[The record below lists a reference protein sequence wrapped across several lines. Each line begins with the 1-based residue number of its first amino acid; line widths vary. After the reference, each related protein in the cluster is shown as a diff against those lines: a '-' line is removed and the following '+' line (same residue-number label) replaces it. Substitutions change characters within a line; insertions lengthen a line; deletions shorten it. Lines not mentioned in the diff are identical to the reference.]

1 MRLERLRK
9 VATASAQFAGY
20 VGKFGVAGFRS
31 LASGLRR
38 PGVRLGL
45 HGMALLAVL
54 GAAGYTGMYL
64 VPSGGQVPTATRPSQ
79 APSGGSGGVPGGE
92 APAGQVPLPGQ
103 PSGSPTL
110 PPNGQPTRPQDTLA
124 AWAGDLERIGIPKVA
139 LQAYGYAEL
148 ALAQSEPDC
157 RLSWTTL
164 AGIGRIESNHGRS
177 HGATLLDDGRSN
189 PPVVGL
195 PLDGGPGRMKITDTD
210 SGELDGDPTYDR
222 AVGPMQFIPTTWQ
235 RWATD
240 GDGDGRSDP
249 FDIDDAALAAGRYL
263 CAGNRNLANGDGWW
277 NAILSYN
284 RLDSYVRDVYAA
296 ADEYGRRSRGA
307 A

>member
-1 MRLERLRK
+1 MKRL
-9 VATASAQFAGY
+9 AFS
-20 VGKFGVAGFRS
+20 FRS
-31 LASGLRR
+31 LASALRR
-38 PGVRLGL
+38 PGGRLGL
-45 HGMALLAVL
+45 HGLALLAILL
-54 GAAGYTGMYL
+54 GAGYTGMYV
-64 VPSGGQVPTATRPSQ
+64 VPSGSQVPTATQPSQ
-79 APSGGSGGVPGGE
+79 VPSGGSGGAPGGQI
-92 APAGQVPLPGQ
+92 PAGQLPPAGQ
-103 PSGSPTL
+103 PSGSPSL
-110 PPNGQPTRPQDTLA
+110 PPEGQPTRPQDTLA
-124 AWAGDLERIGIPKVA
+124 AWAGDLERIGVPKVA

-148 ALAQSEPDC
+148 ALAQSEPNC

-177 HGATLLDDGRSN
+177 HGATLLADGRSN

-195 PLDGGPGRMKITDTD
+195 PLDGGPGRKEIKDTD
-210 SGELDGDPTYDR
+210 GGELDGDPTYDR

-263 CAGNRNLANGDGWW
+263 CAGGRNLSTGDGWW

-284 RLDSYVRDVYAA
+284 QVDSYVRDVYAA
-296 ADEYGRRSRGA
+296 ADEYGRLSRGA